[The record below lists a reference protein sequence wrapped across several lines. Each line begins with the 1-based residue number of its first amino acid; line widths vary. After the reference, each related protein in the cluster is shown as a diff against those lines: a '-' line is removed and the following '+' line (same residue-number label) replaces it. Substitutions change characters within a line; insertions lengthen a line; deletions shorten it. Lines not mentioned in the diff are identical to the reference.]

1 MSSPTTAP
9 QAAGIPRWAW
19 LVPGLPQLL
28 VGRWGGGAFTLLV
41 WAALASL
48 AVLRWGR
55 VLDAASGGWDERF
68 AVLTLVVA
76 LATVWGWPLRNAI
89 TSSVAE
95 GQPSERRGRALRAFM
110 ANRVAVGGLCSIGG
124 ICLIA
129 VLAPILAPHDPAL
142 QGDLVGQSLLGPSGS
157 NLLGTDR
164 FARDVLSRVLYG
176 ARISLGIGLFA
187 VGISVTLGTLIG
199 AVAGFFGGWID
210 AVLMRLVDVV
220 IAFPRLIL
228 LITVIAVFDGA
239 SLILIV
245 TVIGLTQWPG
255 TARLVRGDVLSIRER
270 EYVLAAR
277 ALGFSNRRILFRH
290 ILPNTLVPVII
301 AATLGIGNVIVL
313 EAGLSFLGIGVQP
326 PTPSWGGMVAAG
338 RQDLLGAWWIS
349 TFPGLAIVFTVV
361 CFNLVGDG
369 LRDALDPRLQS

>member
-1 MSSPTTAP
+1 MSSQTTAP
-9 QAAGIPRWAW
+9 RAQGVSRWAW
-19 LVPGLPQLL
+19 LVPGLPQILA
-28 VGRWGGGAFTLLV
+28 GRWGGGAVTLLV
-41 WAALASL
+41 WSALASL
-48 AVLRWGR
+48 VVLRWGR

-76 LATVWGWPLRNAI
+76 LATVWGWSMRHATAP
-89 TSSVAE
+89 SVDQ
-95 GQPSERRGRALRAFM
+95 GHPSERRGRALRAFM
-110 ANRVAVGGLCSIGG
+110 ANRVAVVGLWSIGG

-129 VLAPILAPHDPAL
+129 LLAPILAPHDPTL

-187 VGISVTLGTLIG
+187 VAISVTLGTLIG
-199 AVAGFFGGWID
+199 AVAGFFGGWVD

-228 LITVIAVFDGA
+228 LITVIAVFEGA

-369 LRDALDPRLQS
+369 LRDALDPRLSS

>member
-1 MSSPTTAP
+1 MSKAVSRG
-9 QAAGIPRWAW
+9 AANWGGRF
-19 LVPGLPQLL
+19 LVVVPGLPQL
-28 VGRWGGGAFTLLV
+28 VARRWGVGAPTLVIWLSLTSLV
-41 WAALASL
+41 VFRAGRVIAAL
-48 AVLRWGR
+48 
-55 VLDAASGGWDERF
+55 SGGWDERV
-68 AVLTLVVA
+68 AVVVLIVTLVA
-76 LATVWGWPLRNAI
+76 LWVWSFRDATRDSGGDAPPAGL
-89 TSSVAE
+89 
-95 GQPSERRGRALRAFM
+95 RGRAFRAFS
-110 ANRVAVGGLCSIGG
+110 ANPVAVWGMGSIAL
-124 ICLIA
+124 ISLIA
-129 VLAPILAPHDPAL
+129 LLAPLLAPHDPIL
-142 QGDLVGQSLLGPSGS
+142 QGDLVGQSLAGPSRA

-176 ARISLGIGLFA
+176 ARISLGVGLLA

-210 AVLMRLVDVV
+210 SALMRLVDVV
-220 IAFPRLIL
+220 ISFPRLIL
-228 LITVIAVFDGA
+228 LITIIALFDGA
-239 SLILIV
+239 SIYLIV
-245 TVIGLTQWPG
+245 VVLGLTQWPG
-255 TARLVRGDVLSIRER
+255 TARLVRSEVLSIRER

-277 ALGFSNRRILFRH
+277 ALGFSNRRILIRH
-290 ILPNTLVPVII
+290 ILPNALAPVIV

-369 LRDALDPRLQS
+369 LRDALDPRLSP